1 MNPMDSSEPS
11 RHRLCSTADV
21 AEGTIAEG
29 YLPDLQRVAIYRV
42 AGKFYVTDDL
52 CTHGAASLVDE
63 GTLEGCTVQCAWHS
77 GCFDITTGEATALPC
92 TEPLRTYPV
101 EVDGDA
107 LFVHLARPASA

>member
-1 MNPMDSSEPS
+1 MDASNPS
-11 RHRLCSTADV
+11 RHLLCNTADV
-21 AEGTIAEG
+21 AEGTITEG

-77 GCFDITTGEATALPC
+77 GSFDITTGEATASPC
-92 TEPLRTYPV
+92 SEPLRTYPV
-101 EVDGDA
+101 EVDGGA
-107 LFVHLARPASA
+107 LFVRLAGPESA

>member
-1 MNPMDSSEPS
+1 VSNSPDAS

-52 CTHGAASLVDE
+52 CTHGAASLIDE
-63 GTLEGCTVQCAWHS
+63 GTLEGYTVQCAWHS
-77 GCFDITTGEATALPC
+77 GCFDITTGAATAQPC

-101 EVDGDA
+101 EVDGGA
-107 LFVHLARPASA
+107 LFVHLAQPGSN